1 MMTKSFLLSL
11 SALLATVIAHA
22 QPSSTPLKHTRP
34 LQLPL
39 CVTKACFNAPSSTP
53 LKHTHPHQS
62 PLCGHVLCFNRL
74 PGPA

>member
-39 CVTKACFNAPSSTP
+39 CVTKACFNAPS
-53 LKHTHPHQS
+53 
-62 PLCGHVLCFNRL
+62 
-74 PGPA
+74 